1 LKKFRDC
8 SFFQKRANAEEAKQI
23 LGAQKWNKLFES
35 TGTPTSKMG
44 KIFKYEQENKK
55 VDFEDS
61 SFEEIDFE
69 KELNSGVVKKEPL
82 VKSQV

>member
-1 LKKFRDC
+1 
-8 SFFQKRANAEEAKQI
+8 
-23 LGAQKWNKLFES
+23 
-35 TGTPTSKMG
+35 MG